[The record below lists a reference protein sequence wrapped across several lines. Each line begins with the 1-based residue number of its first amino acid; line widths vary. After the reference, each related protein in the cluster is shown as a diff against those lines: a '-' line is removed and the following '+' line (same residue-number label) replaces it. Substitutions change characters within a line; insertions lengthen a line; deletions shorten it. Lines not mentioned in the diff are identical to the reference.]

1 MKNEAGIKKY
11 YELRRWGG
19 QEKRGARVADIEQI
33 RVELFVDGEL
43 YKKIIICQNN
53 RFEINQRIDNLMR
66 PYRKFLENKK
76 WELYVCILKKPTPNT
91 WTMIP
96 DSE

>member
-1 MKNEAGIKKY
+1 MKNKEGIKKY

-19 QEKRGARVADIEQI
+19 KEIRGARVADIEQI
-33 RVELFVDGEL
+33 KVQLYVNDEL
-43 YKKIIICQNN
+43 YKEIIICQNN
-53 RFEINQRIDNLMR
+53 RFEINQRIDDLMR

-76 WELYVCILKKPTPNT
+76 WELYVCILKKPTPKL

-96 DSE
+96 DYE